1 MQRDLSLYFDIP
13 SLRRFFLFISL
24 VLFISTS
31 YAADDIGRLR
41 YFILSGDQGKITHGT
56 NVSED
61 SIKTQGASI
70 HLVFANGMGFGPAMM
85 TTKTTLN
92 SQSHTLYSENIDVS
106 YTIGGEWSFTLGYG
120 RAMNGRG
127 EIKNG
132 DEYVTSSVKG
142 DALFMLFGMP
152 FVFGELVGGLRW
164 SRHEF
169 GPYQKTENGTETQLE
184 ENIINQTLQMMLG
197 YGLHF

>member
-1 MQRDLSLYFDIP
+1 
-13 SLRRFFLFISL
+13 
-24 VLFISTS
+24 
-31 YAADDIGRLR
+31 LR

-56 NVSED
+56 NVTED

-152 FVFGELVGGLRW
+152 FVFGELVGGLRG
-164 SRHEF
+164 SKHEF
-169 GPYQKTENGTETQLE
+169 GPYQKTQNGTETQLE
-184 ENIINQTLQMMLG
+184 ENIINQTVQMMLG

>member
-1 MQRDLSLYFDIP
+1 M
-13 SLRRFFLFISL
+13 
-24 VLFISTS
+24 
-31 YAADDIGRLR
+31 R

-56 NVSED
+56 NVTED
-61 SIKTQGASI
+61 SIKTHGASI

-92 SQSHTLYSENIDVS
+92 SQSLTLYSENIDVS

-120 RAMNGRG
+120 RVMKGRG
-127 EIKNG
+127 EIKKNG

-152 FVFGELVGGLRW
+152 FVFGELVGGLRG
-164 SRHEF
+164 SKQEF
-169 GPYQKTENGTETQLE
+169 GPYQKTQNGTETQLE
-184 ENIINQTLQMMLG
+184 ENIINQTVKMMLG

>member
-1 MQRDLSLYFDIP
+1 MYFDIP
-13 SLRRFFLFISL
+13 FLRRSFLFICG
-24 VLFISTS
+24 VLFFFTS
-31 YAADDIGRLR
+31 SAAADIGRLR
-41 YFILSGDQGKITHGT
+41 YFILSGDQGKITYGT

-70 HLVFANGMGFGPAMM
+70 HLVFASGMGFGPAMM

-106 YTIGGEWSFTLGYG
+106 YTFGGEWSFTLGYG
-120 RAMNGRG
+120 LAMTGRG

-132 DEYVTSSVKG
+132 DEYVSSSVKG

-152 FVFGELVGGLRW
+152 FVFGELVGGLRG
-164 SRHEF
+164 SKHEF
-169 GPYQKTENGTETQLE
+169 GPYQKTETGTETQLE
-184 ENIINQTLQMMLG
+184 ENIINQTVQMMLG